1 MGSAQCRRDVD
12 LTEHIQRR
20 ATNTVP
26 GMEHLSYEDRLRDG
40 AVQMEMRRLQGD
52 LRAACQNL
60 KGGCRKGDRLFSRV
74 CGDRTRGNGFKLKE
88 G

>member
-1 MGSAQCRRDVD
+1 MD

-40 AVQMEMRRLQGD
+40 AVQMEMRRL
-52 LRAACQNL
+52 
-60 KGGCRKGDRLFSRV
+60 
-74 CGDRTRGNGFKLKE
+74 
-88 G
+88 

>member
-1 MGSAQCRRDVD
+1 
-12 LTEHIQRR
+12 
-20 ATNTVP
+20 
-26 GMEHLSYEDRLRDG
+26 MEHLSYEDRLRDG

-52 LRAACQNL
+52 LRAACQYL

-88 G
+88 GRFRLDIRKKSYSEGSEALAQAA